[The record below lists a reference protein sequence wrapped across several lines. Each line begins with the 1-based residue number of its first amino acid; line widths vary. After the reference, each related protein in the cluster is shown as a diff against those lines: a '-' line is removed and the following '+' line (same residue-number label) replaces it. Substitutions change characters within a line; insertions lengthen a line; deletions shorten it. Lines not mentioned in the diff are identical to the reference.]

1 MKIFNDITALNHQ
14 LREDRA
20 AVAQRRWQAVQN
32 IADRRERAEERTQR
46 LAVALD
52 AVLIVA
58 MLMAII
64 ALAVCAGV

>member
-14 LREDRA
+14 LQADRA
-20 AVAQRRWQAVQN
+20 AAAQRRWRAVQN
-32 IADRRERAEERTQR
+32 IADRRERAEERAQR